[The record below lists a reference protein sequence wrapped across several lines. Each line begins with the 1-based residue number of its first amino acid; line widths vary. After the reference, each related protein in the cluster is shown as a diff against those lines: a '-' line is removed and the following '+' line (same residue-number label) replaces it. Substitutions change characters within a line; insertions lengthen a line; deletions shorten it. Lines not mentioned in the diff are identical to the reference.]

1 MPPLTPAMFEI
12 VAALAAGPLHGY
24 AIAKRIVAMHQNT
37 VRSMGPATLYGSIQ
51 KLMDL
56 GLLEE
61 NGVLETDSRRKTYKL
76 TQAGQS
82 VFAEQFNQR
91 QRFLDSARS
100 SAPEGLASGGAR

>member
-1 MPPLTPAMFEI
+1 MPQLTPAMFEI
-12 VAALAAGPLHGY
+12 VAALTAGPLHGY
-24 AIAKRIVAMHQNT
+24 AISKRIVSMHQSE
-37 VRSMGPATLYGSIQ
+37 VRPMGPATLYGSIQ
-51 KLMDL
+51 KLVEQ

-76 TQAGQS
+76 TQLGKS

-100 SAPEGLASGGAR
+100 SATGSLASGGVR